1 MTDFDYDFFVIGG
14 GSGGVRAARVAA
26 TLGAK
31 VGLAEGAALG
41 GTCVNVGCIPKKLF
55 SYGAHFS
62 HDFEDAKA
70 YGWQLDTAPTLD
82 WKTLKSNKD
91 KEILRLNG
99 IYQNLLSNAGVSTYQ
114 GFASFVDA
122 NTVLVGGKTITAK
135 QILIATGGKPF
146 IPEFSGS
153 EHAISSN
160 EAFAFQSLPKSI
172 CIVGAGYIAVEFA
185 GIMAGL
191 GVKTTLIHRGERL
204 LKEFDADLGTQLANE
219 LPHYAELKL
228 HIQILSIDKAADGTL
243 VCELNDG
250 TSLRTDCVLYATGRV
265 PNTQGLG
272 LEAIGIELNA
282 KGAIVV
288 NEEFATNI
296 DNIYAVGDVID
307 RMALTPVALAEGQI
321 LVNRL
326 FGDTAKT
333 MNYDN
338 IPTAVFSHPNIG
350 TVGLDE
356 ESARRKYPNIKVF
369 KSHFRAL
376 KHTLTASQEK
386 TFMKLIV
393 DADTDKV
400 IGAHMLGTDAGEI
413 IQGIAIAIKAGATKH
428 DFDNTIGIHPT
439 SAEEFVTMRTPED

>member
-1 MTDFDYDFFVIGG
+1 MTDFDYDLFVIGG

-26 TLGAK
+26 NLGAR
-31 VGLAEGAALG
+31 VGLAEGAQLG

-62 HDFEDAKA
+62 HDFVDAKA
-70 YGWQLDTAPTLD
+70 YGWQLDSAPTLD
-82 WKTLKSNKD
+82 WKVLKTNKD

-99 IYQNLLSNAGVSTYQ
+99 IYQNLLTNAGVTTYQ

-122 NTVLVGGKTITAK
+122 NTVKVDEQHIRAK

-146 IPEFSGS
+146 IPEFPGS
-153 EHAISSN
+153 KYAISSN
-160 EAFAFQSLPKSI
+160 EAFAFASLPKSI

-204 LKEFDADLGTQLANE
+204 LKDFDDDLGELLAKELQHYADLRLNT
-219 LPHYAELKL
+219 
-228 HIQILSIDKAADGTL
+228 QILSITKSHSGKLSCQFDNAETL
-243 VCELNDG
+243 E
-250 TSLRTDCVLYATGRV
+250 TDCVLYATGRI
-265 PNTQGLG
+265 PNIKDLG
-272 LEAIGIELNA
+272 LDTLGVAVSA

-288 NEEFATNI
+288 DEEFSTNVP
-296 DNIYAVGDVID
+296 NIYAVGDVID

-326 FGDTAKT
+326 FGNTSKP
-333 MNYDN
+333 MNYEN

-350 TVGLDE
+350 TVGLGE
-356 ESARRKYPNIKVF
+356 QAARSKYANIKIF

-376 KHTLTASQEK
+376 KHTLTTSQEK

-413 IQGIAIAIKAGATKH
+413 IQGIAIAIKAGATKA

-439 SAEEFVTMRTPED
+439 SAEEFVTMRTPQ